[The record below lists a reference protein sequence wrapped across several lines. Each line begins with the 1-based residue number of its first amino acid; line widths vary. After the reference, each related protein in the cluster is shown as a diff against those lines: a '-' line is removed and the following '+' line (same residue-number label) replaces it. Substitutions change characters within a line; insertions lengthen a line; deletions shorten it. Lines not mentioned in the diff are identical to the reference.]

1 MRISLAMVVV
11 AMVCLLGDAEQAL
24 AWGPATHIGLGAGI
38 LSQLGLLPPAV
49 AAILL
54 RHRVSYL
61 YGNIAAD
68 VVFAKR
74 LSRVKQFCHHW
85 STAFGLLDA
94 AEDDAGRA
102 FAYGYLS
109 HLAADTVAHGKYV
122 PHQIMVSGGSVNL
135 GHFYWEIRADVT
147 QDDDVWQS
155 LERTMVHDHDHHHEY
170 LKGHMSDTF
179 LPYLLNRR
187 LFHGMNMLAAG
198 RRFRRGV
205 AVWNRCSRWY
215 LSPTLLAGYQSS
227 GAATTT
233 CFSDNHAW
241 ALLGEPLQ
249 FRDGPWLQDHRGIGT
264 HSQIYAQK
272 LPVCQIRRYCYDP
285 RWRQQARV
293 SLWPSSTPGVA
304 GYCRKRIPGAA
315 RQTLVASARSHHTL
329 ERAC

>member
-1 MRISLAMVVV
+1 MVVV

-215 LSPTLLAGYQSS
+215 LSPTLLAGYQSECVDRIQS
-227 GAATTT
+227 ILSEGRQSALVREDPNGTSALM
-233 CFSDNHAW
+233 HAHVRRREARRLSRRGFPVHHRRREASQGLAPKPGCSIEPDH
-241 ALLGEPLQ
+241 AL
-249 FRDGPWLQDHRGIGT
+249 H
-264 HSQIYAQK
+264 
-272 LPVCQIRRYCYDP
+272 V
-285 RWRQQARV
+285 
-293 SLWPSSTPGVA
+293 
-304 GYCRKRIPGAA
+304 
-315 RQTLVASARSHHTL
+315 
-329 ERAC
+329 